1 MNFIALAILL
11 FAAATTTLV
20 FAADDVDECSDTN
33 IPDYLII
40 GAGGAGIQTALFL
53 LRSPQT
59 SSFTILEKSNTVGS
73 FWTRFPRF
81 DELISINKSVRNE
94 TQRYRYDWHSFLE
107 SDLGMMNVTEDYFP
121 KGKDWH
127 RYMERV
133 VDETPGLKE
142 RIEYGVEVEQ
152 LIVED
157 GGHDNNM
164 HCVQI
169 KGGSKRCALRRIF
182 VATGLRT
189 KDEPYLRALGGI
201 PYAEATKQ
209 QAKHKRVCILG
220 NGNSGMS
227 I

>member
-11 FAAATTTLV
+11 FAAVATKLV
-20 FAADDVDECSDTN
+20 FADDVDECSDTN

-152 LIVED
+152 LIVKEE
-157 GGHDNNM
+157 GHDNNM

-169 KGGSKRCALRRIF
+169 KGVI
-182 VATGLRT
+182 
-189 KDEPYLRALGGI
+189 I
-201 PYAEATKQ
+201 
-209 QAKHKRVCILG
+209 
-220 NGNSGMS
+220 
-227 I
+227 